1 MAARARVVHR
11 GITLIELL
19 IAMSILALIMALAS
33 YGFSLFAGYWERSR
47 GSFEQSSARLQRLS
61 LVIHSVEASVPWLVK
76 DAQNDIGFYFL
87 GREEGFTFVTTEP
100 VFSSQGM
107 AVVRLFRERESMGRF
122 RLVYEEAPLM
132 GINLERADQVLPFAH
147 RLVVLSNLRSLSF
160 RYFGYTSAA
169 NRGLGMDD
177 ERAIEASAQWLTK
190 FDGLEAGLNPM
201 KVGISLDGAEF
212 RFELPATGDVSA
224 ARASDPI

>member
-19 IAMSILALIMALAS
+19 IAMSILSLIMALAS

-132 GINLERADQVLPFAH
+132 GVNLERADQVLPFAH
-147 RLVVLSNLRSLSF
+147 RLVVLSSLRSLSF
-160 RYFGYTSAA
+160 RYFGYMSAA
-169 NRGLGMDD
+169 SRGLGMDD
-177 ERAIEASAQWLTK
+177 ERAIEASAQWLTT

-212 RFELPATGDVSA
+212 RFELPSTGDVSA